1 MEDIKIKEYIFQEL
15 SDLKFVK
22 CSKGY
27 TYLNEAILM
36 CIKDISIANNLSKN
50 VYTVIAKKYK
60 ETSPRNVKGCME
72 QAINT
77 MFNNTKPEILYKH
90 FYTEKYEKPTL
101 KLIIWVI
108 VNKYELYQAKRAKKT
123 CKNN

>member
-1 MEDIKIKEYIFQEL
+1 MEDIKIREYIFKEL

-27 TYLNEAILM
+27 KYLNEAILM
-36 CIKDISIANNLSKN
+36 CIKDMSIANNLSKN
-50 VYTVIAKKYK
+50 VYTVIAEKYK
-60 ETSPRNVKGCME
+60 EASPRNVKGCMK

-101 KLIIWVI
+101 KLIIWVV
-108 VNKYELYQAKRAKKT
+108 VNKYEWYKAKILKEAHR
-123 CKNN
+123 N

>member
-1 MEDIKIKEYIFQEL
+1 MEDIKIREYIFKEL

-27 TYLNEAILM
+27 KYLNEAILM
-36 CIKDISIANNLSKN
+36 CIKDMSIANNLSKN
-50 VYTVIAKKYK
+50 VYTVIAEKYK
-60 ETSPRNVKGCME
+60 EASPRNVKGCME

-101 KLIIWVI
+101 KLIIWVV
-108 VNKYELYQAKRAKKT
+108 VNKYEWYKAKILKEAHR
-123 CKNN
+123 N